1 MTTPTPPSPDLE
13 PLPRNQVLIAMGV
26 TGAILLGITKLWQ
39 ALGQIQLM
47 SLIWVP
53 IQALY
58 GVALA
63 LGMVLASAAVYRLW
77 PEYRR
82 CADEYLRMALQNLKW
97 PDLIWLG
104 LIPGLSEEL
113 LFRGLMLPAF
123 GLNGLGLVISSLLF
137 GAVHLSSLRNWPY
150 LLWAMIMGAVLGGG
164 AIASHNLLV
173 PVVAH
178 ILTNWISSSLWKWEN
193 RSEQQA

>member
-13 PLPRNQVLIAMGV
+13 PLPRNQVLIAMGA

-39 ALGQIQLM
+39 ALGHIQLM